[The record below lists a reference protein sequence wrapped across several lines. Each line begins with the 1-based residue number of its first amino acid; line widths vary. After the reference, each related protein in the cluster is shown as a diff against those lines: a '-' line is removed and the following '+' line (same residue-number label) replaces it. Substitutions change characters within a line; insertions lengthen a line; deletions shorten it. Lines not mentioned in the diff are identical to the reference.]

1 LEKRLTGL
9 TRGSIRFDQDAFV
22 DVVERLTSSGISFCV
37 YANDRAG
44 ADAAAHGVRK
54 AKRRREASTPA
65 HSARR
70 VETLVLRSDA
80 AEFARER
87 DYATWLAMAH
97 EEDAP
102 IRVLVTTDACGPSS
116 RDGDAPARVDVLVN
130 RDCPQDAGA
139 YRARMANAFAET
151 GDDCDGGHRAS
162 VSRLVISI
170 LGVSDADAWARV
182 SASLPRDV
190 AELSPHAFESMAR

>member
-1 LEKRLTGL
+1 M
-9 TRGSIRFDQDAFV
+9 
-22 DVVERLTSSGISFCV
+22 DVAERLTASGISFCV

-44 ADAAAHGVRK
+44 ADAAAYGVRK
-54 AKRRREASTPA
+54 ATRRREATTPDG
-65 HSARR
+65 RR

-97 EEDAP
+97 EDEAP
-102 IRVLVTTDACGPSS
+102 VRVLVTTDACGPSA

-130 RDCPQDAGA
+130 RDCPKDAGA
-139 YRARMANAFAET
+139 YRARMANAFA
-151 GDDCDGGHRAS
+151 DDDVDAQRTQQPAP
-162 VSRLVISI
+162 RLVISI
-170 LGVSDADAWARV
+170 LGVSDAEAWARV

>member
-1 LEKRLTGL
+1 M
-9 TRGSIRFDQDAFV
+9 
-22 DVVERLTSSGISFCV
+22 DVAERLTASGISFCV

-44 ADAAAHGVRK
+44 ADAAAYGVRK
-54 AKRRREASTPA
+54 ATRRREAST
-65 HSARR
+65 SEGRRR

-97 EEDAP
+97 EDDAP
-102 IRVLVTTDACGPSS
+102 VRVLVTTDACGPSA

-130 RDCPQDAGA
+130 RDCPKDAGA
-139 YRARMANAFAET
+139 YRARMANAFADDD
-151 GDDCDGGHRAS
+151 GDGQRAQQPA
-162 VSRLVISI
+162 SRLVISI
-170 LGVSDADAWARV
+170 LGVSDADAWTRV

>member
-1 LEKRLTGL
+1 M
-9 TRGSIRFDQDAFV
+9 
-22 DVVERLTSSGISFCV
+22 DVAERLTASGISFCV

-44 ADAAAHGVRK
+44 ADAAAYGVRK
-54 AKRRREASTPA
+54 ATRRREATTPDG
-65 HSARR
+65 RR

-97 EEDAP
+97 EDEAP
-102 IRVLVTTDACGPSS
+102 VRVLVTTDACGPSA

-130 RDCPQDAGA
+130 RDCPKDAGA
-139 YRARMANAFAET
+139 YRARMANAFA
-151 GDDCDGGHRAS
+151 DDDVDGQRTQQPAP
-162 VSRLVISI
+162 RLVISI
-170 LGVSDADAWARV
+170 LGVSDAEAWARV

>member
-1 LEKRLTGL
+1 
-9 TRGSIRFDQDAFV
+9 V
-22 DVVERLTSSGISFCV
+22 DVAERLTASGISFCV

-44 ADAAAHGVRK
+44 ADAAAYGVRK
-54 AKRRREASTPA
+54 ATRRREASEG
-65 HSARR
+65 RR

-87 DYATWLAMAH
+87 DYATWLAMTH
-97 EEDAP
+97 EDDAP
-102 IRVLVTTDACGPSS
+102 VRVLVTTDACGPSA

-130 RDCPQDAGA
+130 RDCPKDAGA
-139 YRARMANAFAET
+139 YRARMANAFADDD
-151 GDDCDGGHRAS
+151 GDGQRAQQPA
-162 VSRLVISI
+162 SRLVISI